1 MPEDRKEQVAL
12 FRYSVI
18 SEAVSDRLSHPER
31 GLVVRAL
38 ATKPW
43 VTPEGDER
51 FISRTTI
58 DRWVGAYRRYGLS
71 GLEPE
76 PRSDKGHGRANPE
89 LMAEAVRLRRQVPAR
104 SAAQIAE
111 IIARAHGV
119 RLAERTLR
127 EHLARSGVSRAAI
140 SADPARPSGATRP
153 RVATRSG
160 SVTFSSARSCRS
172 RGSPAPSAPSSSCWS
187 TTIPA
192 SSWARGGWRRRTPG
206 PARRSC
212 ARPSAGGE
220 YQRSAILTTERHIVL
235 ISWNGPVRCSGS
247 TSCIPSPTNQLGG
260 ESRKGSTAIYV
271 SVS

>member
-18 SEAVSDRLSHPER
+18 SEAVSDRLSHTER

-58 DRWVGAYRRYGLS
+58 DRWVGAYRRDGLS

-119 RLAERTLR
+119 RLAERT
-127 EHLARSGVSRAAI
+127 
-140 SADPARPSGATRP
+140 PARASGAFGREP
-153 RVATRSG
+153 
-160 SVTFSSARSCRS
+160 
-172 RGSPAPSAPSSSCWS
+172 
-187 TTIPA
+187 
-192 SSWARGGWRRRTPG
+192 GGDQ
-206 PARRSC
+206 RRSC
-212 ARPSAGGE
+212 QGLRALRGLAS
-220 YQRSAILTTERHIVL
+220 QRDLDR
-235 ISWNGPVRCSGS
+235 
-247 TSCIPSPTNQLGG
+247 
-260 ESRKGSTAIYV
+260 
-271 SVS
+271 